1 MLNSLS
7 YQPFLISRLQDLT
20 YAAGYIETCL
30 LETSPEPELLKL
42 VLSDVSQ
49 ALAPQTMTNQKRRIK
64 YQIWLNYLRYHLV
77 RAGGL
82 CLYRCEF
89 YSPKTILFYYIRYYI
104 RYSPQTK
111 RVYLFML
118 RIQLLF

>member
-49 ALAPQTMTNQKRRIK
+49 ALAPQTMTNQKK
-64 YQIWLNYLRYHLV
+64 E
-77 RAGGL
+77 G
-82 CLYRCEF
+82 
-89 YSPKTILFYYIRYYI
+89 
-104 RYSPQTK
+104 
-111 RVYLFML
+111 
-118 RIQLLF
+118 